1 MNVALVLASRAII
14 ATACV
19 THSTLG
25 ELRLIGPLLAPEV
38 RRGLLEESALARQV
52 LRLSWHLT
60 SVAWFGLAAVLVA
73 EAAARPSHL
82 GDTVASLVAATFFVT
97 GLTTLLASRGRL
109 LVWPSVSR
117 HRSPVRAPGGVIAG
131 RIKKKAPVTPIVATK
146 VPADSALQSWLGEA
160 DFYDAWEAP
169 LDDGSLSPTEVFL
182 RCTSATPSGSR
193 S

>member
-1 MNVALVLASRAII
+1 MNVALVLAALLI

-109 LVWPSVSR
+109 LVWPLFLAIAVLCAL
-117 HRSPVRAPGGVIAG
+117 PVV
-131 RIKKKAPVTPIVATK
+131 
-146 VPADSALQSWLGEA
+146 
-160 DFYDAWEAP
+160 
-169 LDDGSLSPTEVFL
+169 
-182 RCTSATPSGSR
+182 
-193 S
+193 